1 MYARRP
7 LPPLNQPHF
16 TFSLFPRV
24 SLSSLIKT
32 DTVALSAALMI
43 FPVKFS
49 PHLAQ
54 NKKLKKLKTT
64 KPKTSGGGTLLSV
77 LRPSARPEHAHS
89 RSRTRTR
96 TRTWNRSRR
105 QGQILFR
112 FAFGAL
118 LLTATCGHTISL
130 GQGIC
135 VYGRYIYLRSCHI
148 CCTDIVP
155 AARRRRVEGKTR
167 PTESRLQ
174 RENRGKGV
182 GLSKTKI

>member
-49 PHLAQ
+49 LHLAQ

-64 KPKTSGGGTLLSV
+64 KQKTSGGETLLSV

-89 RSRTRTR
+89 RSRPRTR
-96 TRTWNRSRR
+96 TRYRSRR

-118 LLTATCGHTISL
+118 LLTATCGHTINI

-155 AARRRRVEGKTR
+155 AARRRRVKGKTR
-167 PTESRLQ
+167 PTERRLP
-174 RENRGKGV
+174 RENHGKGV